1 MILKY
6 LIEKEFKQIKR
17 NKFLSRMVFVFPF
30 MMLAVLP
37 QAANFE
43 VKDINLSIIDNN
55 HTTYSQRLIQK
66 IAASDYFHIQTI
78 PTNERQ
84 ALKSIEKDESDIILE
99 IPSHFEQDLIRTK
112 AANVMISANA
122 VNGMKGGLGSAYL
135 ASILAE
141 YNGEIR
147 AELMPSTAK
156 AFPSGMEIT
165 KIFRFN
171 PDLKYKYMMVPA
183 IMVMLLTLICGFLP
197 AFNIVS
203 EKENGTIE
211 QMNVTPVNKFSL
223 ILSKLIP
230 YWVIGF
236 IVLNICFGVAWL
248 FYGMWTKG
256 SILTIYLFAS
266 VHVLSISGLGLVI
279 SNYAKT
285 LQQAMFMVFF
295 IIITFIFMSGL
306 YTPVDNMPQWA
317 QYISDIDPLKY
328 FIRVMRLVYLKGSST
343 ADLIKPFMALCS
355 FAVIFNLW
363 AVLSYRKSNN

>member
-17 NKFLSRMVFVFPF
+17 NKFLSRLVFLFPF

-43 VKDINLSIIDNN
+43 VKDINLCVMDNN
-55 HTTYSQRLIQK
+55 HTTYSQRLVQK
-66 IAASDYFHIQTI
+66 IAASDYFHITTI
-78 PTNERQ
+78 STDYRQ
-84 ALKSIEKDESDIILE
+84 ALKSIELDKSDIILE
-99 IPSHFEQDLIRTK
+99 IPGTFEQDLIRNQ

-122 VNGMKGGLGSAYL
+122 VNGMKGGLGSSYL
-135 ASILAE
+135 AGILAE
-141 YNGEIR
+141 YNSEIR
-147 AELMPSTAK
+147 VELMPITAK
-156 AFPSGMEIT
+156 ITQSGIDIT

-171 PDLKYKYMMVPA
+171 PELKYKYMMVPA
-183 IMVMLLTLICGFLP
+183 IMVMLLTMICGFLP

-211 QMNVTPVNKFSL
+211 QMNVTPVNKFIL

-248 FYGMWTKG
+248 FYGMWPKG
-256 SILTIYLFAS
+256 SLLTIYLFAS

-285 LQQAMFMVFF
+285 LQQAMFMAFF

-317 QYISDIDPLKY
+317 QYISDISPLKY

-343 ADLIKPFMALCS
+343 ADLIKPFLTLCG
-355 FAVIFNLW
+355 FAVVFNSW
-363 AVLSYRKSNN
+363 AVFSYRKSSN